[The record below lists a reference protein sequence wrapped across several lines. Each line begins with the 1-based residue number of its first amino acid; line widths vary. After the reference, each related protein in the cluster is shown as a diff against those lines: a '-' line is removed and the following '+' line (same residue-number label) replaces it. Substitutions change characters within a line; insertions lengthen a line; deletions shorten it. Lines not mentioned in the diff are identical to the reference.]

1 MFRRTRM
8 ASAIAL
14 FAAPVTAAAVYP
26 KAFLPKAFLRKGR
39 QRFAM
44 PRQLLAQV

>member
-1 MFRRTRM
+1 M

-14 FAAPVTAAAVYP
+14 LAAPVTAAGY
-26 KAFLPKAFLRKGR
+26 PKAFLRKGR

>member
-14 FAAPVTAAAVYP
+14 LAAPVTAAAGY
-26 KAFLPKAFLRKGR
+26 PKAFLRKGR
-39 QRFAM
+39 QRFAA
-44 PRQLLAQV
+44 PRQLLAQC